1 LGELTGLFVLVWL
14 RKNVK
19 VIQAGKDALLA
30 KLKNVPK
37 PKKLHPPHLSPR
49 LYNHQL
55 KPRGSTRFVF
65 SERSAILCIW

>member
-37 PKKLHPPHLSPR
+37 PKKAASPTPQPQALQPPAEATWEHKVCFL
-49 LYNHQL
+49 
-55 KPRGSTRFVF
+55 
-65 SERSAILCIW
+65 